1 MIMKNF
7 SILMTVVLFTVLVSG
22 SLFASGY
29 PSDCNDQRLRVG
41 VDGPATLAMVSS
53 GIMGPEFIIGYKK
66 SGKLNFGS
74 NVNVLL
80 RFVREDEN
88 VFEVRT
94 TIGREWQG
102 NGYLSSNLS
111 IFSLNNDLYG
121 FMRSGRLDRIEVA
134 FYLNDLWDSK
144 DGSNYVFKYNNLMS
158 GSSPND
164 TSAQYFY
171 NTVKSYSYPGVA
183 EANWY
188 FMVNILK
195 NR

>member
-1 MIMKNF
+1 MKNF
-7 SILMTVVLFTVLVSG
+7 SILMTVILFTVLVSG

-29 PSDCNDQRLRVG
+29 PSDYTDQRLRVG

-74 NVNVLL
+74 SVNVLL
-80 RFVREDEN
+80 RFVKEDGKD
-88 VFEVRT
+88 FEVRT
-94 TIGREWQG
+94 SIGKEWQG

-111 IFSLNNDLYG
+111 IFALNSDLYG

-134 FYLNDLWDSK
+134 FYLNDNWDSK
-144 DGSNYVFKYNNLMS
+144 DGRNYVFKYNNLMS
-158 GSSPND
+158 DSSPNNTD
-164 TSAQYFY
+164 AKYFY

-183 EANWY
+183 EANWH

-195 NR
+195 RR